1 MIFKIFT
8 HFDICLKIQQ
18 SFEDFDMEIP
28 DQTFLKRC
36 ELEDPTYAKL
46 LENVL
51 NEM

>member
-8 HFDICLKIQQ
+8 HFNICLKIQQ

-28 DQTFLKRC
+28 DQTFSW
-36 ELEDPTYAKL
+36 EDPTYAKL